1 MAIGPQVFVAQPFA
15 RKTKLHITAP
25 TVVKASAGFIGTV
38 AIVAPPSAA
47 GGVYDS
53 ATVGAIAAA
62 NQIAEIPASGTS
74 PLALNFS
81 CANGI
86 VVDPGTAGIVSVTFQ

>member
-47 GGVYDS
+47 GGVS
-53 ATVGAIAAA
+53 AAGSRSLDWEPGEWFPPVEKGF
-62 NQIAEIPASGTS
+62 PS
-74 PLALNFS
+74 PW
-81 CANGI
+81 
-86 VVDPGTAGIVSVTFQ
+86 